1 MEYLLEKP
9 IKQDE
14 ILGGAIYIYKNIF
27 KDTDNLIAKIEKEA
41 SSVDSGL
48 FYDKAITMGGDW
60 SGPRKNLLMP
70 LTECAK
76 RGNELAREIHNRF
89 GFALDR
95 ALTSY
100 SKDFETYYTWHESYS
115 LLKYRGENKEHYD
128 AHYDGNT
135 QGGRWISAVLYL
147 NDDYLGGEIE
157 FPHFDV
163 KIKPEAGTL
172 VLFPSN
178 YAYRHIAHEVTSGIK
193 YALVTW
199 IHDT

>member
-41 SSVDSGL
+41 SNVDSGL